1 MKLRILNETGHTE
14 LEVSA
19 SEVIDQINDHPTHWV
34 FVDGEMVSR
43 EQINTVDWETVE
55 SVDLTPAIVGGQWS
69 LFLGGGAVNSALL
82 SILND
87 SLYLEGVLFFLR
99 N

>member
-1 MKLRILNETGHTE
+1 MKLRILNEPGHTE

-34 FVDGEMVSR
+34 FVDGEMFSR

-55 SVDLTPAIVGGQWS
+55 SVDLTPAIVGGQ
-69 LFLGGGAVNSALL
+69 
-82 SILND
+82 
-87 SLYLEGVLFFLR
+87 
-99 N
+99 

>member
-1 MKLRILNETGHTE
+1 MKLRILNEPGHTE

-43 EQINTVDWETVE
+43 EEINAVNWDSVE
-55 SVDLTPAIVGGQWS
+55 SVDLTPAIVGGS
-69 LFLGGGAVNSALL
+69 C
-82 SILND
+82 
-87 SLYLEGVLFFLR
+87 
-99 N
+99 